1 MNEGIFNQFRF
12 FSTTH
17 AAGRL
22 VGRFDSEQPL
32 ENLHNA
38 LLDDLQ
44 KGTLLLS
51 TCSDLYIRYQDKI
64 FACNRHRY
72 GTDKDYAVPT
82 ILSAGMG
89 LKALQKT
96 I

>member
-12 FSTTH
+12 FSTSH

-22 VGRFDSEQPL
+22 VGRFDSEQPV

-38 LLDDLQ
+38 LLNDLQ

-51 TCSDLYIRYQDKI
+51 TYSDLYIRYQDKI
-64 FACNRHRY
+64 FACNPHRY
-72 GTDKDYAVPT
+72 GTEKDYAVPT

-89 LKALQKT
+89 LKALQKS